1 MKFRYQNRSTVSKL
15 RYDLKKNSDLQIDLQ
30 FENGAL
36 ISKSSID
43 FEVELI
49 FQTKN
54 LISKSSLVSK

>member
-36 ISKSSID
+36 ISKSSLYFKLKIW
-43 FEVELI
+43 
-49 FQTKN
+49 FQN
-54 LISKSSLVSK
+54 QAWFQSKG